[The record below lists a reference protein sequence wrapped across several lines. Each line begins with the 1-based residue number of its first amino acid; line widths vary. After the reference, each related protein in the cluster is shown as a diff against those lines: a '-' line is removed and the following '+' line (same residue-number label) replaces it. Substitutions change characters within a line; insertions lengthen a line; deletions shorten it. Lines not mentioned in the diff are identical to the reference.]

1 MDTTINFRIRMIID
15 HFEGTQTAF
24 ADKLGVSKSQAN
36 QLAKD
41 GGSVGMETVQ
51 KILRI
56 YPSINPTWLVTG
68 EDSMLKMNTTTVDS
82 IVETYKNKISEL
94 ENLISVL
101 TENCELWKKLANK
114 Q

>member
-1 MDTTINFRIRMIID
+1 
-15 HFEGTQTAF
+15 
-24 ADKLGVSKSQAN
+24 
-36 QLAKD
+36 
-41 GGSVGMETVQ
+41 
-51 KILRI
+51 
-56 YPSINPTWLVTG
+56 
-68 EDSMLKMNTTTVDS
+68 MNTTTVDS